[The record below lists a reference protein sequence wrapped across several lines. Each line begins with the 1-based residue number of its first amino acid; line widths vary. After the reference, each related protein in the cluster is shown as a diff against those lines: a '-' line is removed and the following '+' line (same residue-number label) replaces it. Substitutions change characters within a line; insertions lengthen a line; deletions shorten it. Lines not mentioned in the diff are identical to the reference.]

1 MRPHGVVE
9 ARAEIHAAEVPIA
22 VVTEVGDV
30 VVPGE
35 ALPEKGGG
43 AGDEAVVVEL
53 HLVLFPVAVVHHGHL
68 GGVPLHGHV
77 LPVEV
82 PDVDVVV
89 PDILGQVIQ
98 ADVRVLLEA
107 PKPGQVVLE
116 DVVVPGAEET
126 HPGLLIL
133 EQKAPEVGGEGL
145 DTHAE
150 GIEVI
155 AIGHVP
161 QVPIHEEALDAQHAL
176 STHLAAGLTA
186 VGGDLQNPPLVEH
199 HLLEVQHGDEAEF
212 PVRRSEGGI
221 PLVQHKL
228 R

>member
-1 MRPHGVVE
+1 M
-9 ARAEIHAAEVPIA
+9 PIA
-22 VVTEVGDV
+22 VVAQVGDV
-30 VVPGE
+30 VVPSE
-35 ALPEKGGG
+35 ALPEEGCR
-43 AGDEAVVVEL
+43 ASDEAVVVEL
-53 HLVLFPVAVVHHGHL
+53 HLVLFPVPVVHHGHL
-68 GGVPLHGHV
+68 GGMTLHGHV

-82 PDVDVVV
+82 RDVDVVV
-89 PDILGQVIQ
+89 PDIFGQVVQ

-107 PKPGQVVLE
+107 PEPGQVVLE
-116 DVVVPGAEET
+116 NVVVPGAEET
-126 HPGLLIL
+126 HPRLLIL
-133 EQKAPEVGGEGL
+133 EQEAPEIGGEGL

-161 QVPIHEEALDAQHAL
+161 QVPIHEETLDTQHAFPA
-176 STHLAAGLTA
+176 HLAAGLPA

-199 HLLEVQHGDEAEF
+199 HLLEVQHGNEAEF
-212 PVRRSEGGI
+212 PVRRPEGGI